1 MTFAE
6 RYCASCGA
14 ANPPDAAVCFACR
27 LSLKITA
34 ALHDGD
40 DVQALPLLQQ
50 RYRILAQVGK
60 GGFSAVYRAED
71 THYANHPVAI
81 KAITLSGLKPSEVI
95 EATEAFNREVLLL
108 SGLKHP
114 NLPQIYAHFSTAE
127 CWYLVMDFIEGTT
140 LEKHLEKIPGGQIPL
155 GEVFEIGLLLCDVLA
170 YLHSRQPTIVFR
182 DLKPANIMVT
192 SGGRVCLIDFG
203 IARHFK
209 PGQAKDTLPF
219 GSPGYAAPEQYGK
232 AQSTPRTDIYG
243 LGVTLHQLISGD
255 DPSQTPFRFASLAL
269 ADDPTLADLERLI
282 MRMVEMDMERRPATV
297 EEVRQ
302 DLERIARAWGT
313 RHNYGLS
320 ARTAYQGNGATP
332 SPTFTG
338 KSSSFIGKGTGAATT
353 AHGMSMNQLSYAPQ
367 SNTSFGLPP
376 PSFTT
381 GAGSYSNA
389 YYTPP
394 GTRRWNGMAVASLA
408 LGILSIFAPFFLCA
422 SSSLLSNAYYGG
434 ASRFLFILPLFVF
447 MVVPSI
453 CAVIFG
459 HIGKRRA
466 ITIPGLL
473 GSKDIA
479 STGMVIGYIFS
490 SIYLG
495 FFCILVMIFTSFR

>member
-6 RYCASCGA
+6 CYCANCGA
-14 ANPPDAAVCFACR
+14 ANPPDAAVCFACQ
-27 LSLKITA
+27 LSLKTTV

-40 DVQALPLLQQ
+40 EAQSLPLLQQ

-71 THYANHPVAI
+71 TLYANHPVAI

-108 SGLKHP
+108 SDLKHP

-140 LEKHLEKIPGGQIPL
+140 LEKHLERMPGGQLPL

-170 YLHSRQPTIVFR
+170 YLHSRQPAIVFR
-182 DLKPANIMVT
+182 DLKPANIMFT
-192 SGGRVCLIDFG
+192 PGGRVCLIDFG

-255 DPSQTPFRFASLAL
+255 DPSQAPFRFASLAL
-269 ADDPTLADLERLI
+269 ADDPTLAALETLI
-282 MRMVEMDMERRPATV
+282 MRMVEMDMEKRPATV

-302 DLERIARAWGT
+302 ELERIARAWAT
-313 RHNYGLS
+313 RHSYGLF
-320 ARTAYQGNGATP
+320 ARTAYQGKGATP
-332 SPTFTG
+332 SPTFAG
-338 KSSSFIGKGTGAATT
+338 KSSSFIGTGTGTTAT
-353 AHGMSMNQLSYAPQ
+353 AHGMGMHQLSYPPQ
-367 SNTSFGLPP
+367 SNTSFAPH
-376 PSFTT
+376 PSFTMGT
-381 GAGSYSNA
+381 GSYSNA
-389 YYTPP
+389 YYAPP
-394 GTRRWNGMAVASLA
+394 GTRRWNGMAVASLI
-408 LGILSIFAPFFLCA
+408 LGILSIFSPFFLCT
-422 SSSLLSNAYYGG
+422 SSSLWSGYNYDG
-434 ASRFLFILPLFVF
+434 SSHFLFLLPLFIF
-447 MVVPSI
+447 MIVPSI

-495 FFCILVMIFTSFR
+495 FLCILLTIFTSFR